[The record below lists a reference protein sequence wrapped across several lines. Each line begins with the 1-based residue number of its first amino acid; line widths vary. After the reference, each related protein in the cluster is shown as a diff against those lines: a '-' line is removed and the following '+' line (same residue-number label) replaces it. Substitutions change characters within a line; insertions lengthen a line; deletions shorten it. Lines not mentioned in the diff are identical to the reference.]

1 MLIDKELD
9 IILDDRNAKLGNK
22 LHDWELIG
30 VPQFIIIG
38 RSEAQN
44 NEVTYK
50 KRGGA
55 GKDTIKHD
63 ELYNILKS

>member
-22 LHDWELIG
+22 LNDWELIG

-50 KRGGA
+50 KEVVQ
-55 GKDTIKHD
+55 KK
-63 ELYNILKS
+63 IL

>member
-9 IILDDRNAKLGNK
+9 VILDDRNAKLGNK

-30 VPQFIIIG
+30 VPHFIIIG

-50 KRGGA
+50 KRGGEE
-55 GKDTIKHD
+55 KDTLKHGD
-63 ELYNILKS
+63 IYNVLTC